1 MAQGTTRGIPIDT
14 DVTLSAN
21 SDILVASQKAVKTY
35 ADTKISS
42 VIGTSPIVSS
52 GGTTPS
58 ISIPQANGS
67 ADGYL
72 SSTDWTTFNNKQN
85 VLTNPVTGTGTNNQ
99 IAVFNSTG
107 STITSLNTSTYPT
120 LTELSYVKGVTSSI
134 QTQLDSKGVGNM
146 VLASAQTNSGAKTF
160 LDTSL
165 LLRNVAN
172 TFNGSFTN
180 TNTADRIY
188 TLPNA
193 TGTIALTSDLS
204 SYVPYSGA
212 SGNINIGANSY
223 LGTKIQL
230 GTPTLNSFGTYGISV
245 KVASAEGLYIEGT
258 ASNAKILLQAVGMTG
273 GNGQVELTTGL
284 NNNGFLRLGL
294 TYLRESGGL
303 LTVSATNFAP
313 TATLHVRSANATA
326 GNNILLI
333 QNSAPTTLFQVTA
346 DSKIGFFGATAVVK
360 QTLGAGTAASTYGTN
375 EQGMLQRVYDAIRNY
390 GLGT

>member
-14 DVTLSAN
+14 DVTLSAD
-21 SDILVASQKAVKTY
+21 SDMLVASQKAVKTY

-42 VIGTSPIVSS
+42 IIGTSPIVSS

-58 ISIPQANGS
+58 ISIPQASGS
-67 ADGYL
+67 TNGYL
-72 SSTDWTTFNNKQN
+72 SSTDWTTFN
-85 VLTNPVTGTGTNNQ
+85 G
-99 IAVFNSTG
+99 
-107 STITSLNTSTYPT
+107 
-120 LTELSYVKGVTSSI
+120 KGNG
-134 QTQLDSKGVGNM
+134 DM

-180 TNTADRIY
+180 TNTADRVY

-360 QTLGAGTAASTYGTN
+360 QTLGAGTAGMIYGAT